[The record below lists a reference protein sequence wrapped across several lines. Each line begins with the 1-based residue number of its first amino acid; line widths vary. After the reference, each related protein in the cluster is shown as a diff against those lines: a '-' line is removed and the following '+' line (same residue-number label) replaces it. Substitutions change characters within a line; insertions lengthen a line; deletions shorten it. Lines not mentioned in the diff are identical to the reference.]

1 MRDKLKIVN
10 FKCFKE
16 QEIEFPN
23 LTVLVGSNGMG
34 KSTVVQSLLLIRSA
48 KELKDISATVALNG
62 PYGLELG
69 TNVSVINQDSDSN
82 IVKFLIHD
90 EHGKL
95 IFDMILESSVEEER
109 LDMEFRKIDID
120 ELTGLMDD
128 EFYYLSAERTGPRVS
143 QRMATLD
150 YPHTGIR
157 GEYCGQLLAKRLQKI
172 DADRRHPN
180 IETPYLIDHV
190 NAWLNE
196 LLPGVELA
204 AFENISMQTCQV
216 KIRNRRSMDFVEST
230 NIGFG
235 ISYALP
241 IIVQGLIAEEG
252 RYFIVENPE
261 AHLHPSAQTGMGKF
275 IGMLAD
281 KGLHVI
287 IETHSDHLL
296 DGIQIYAATHPQLKD
311 NMIIHNF
318 GLDEERK
325 ICLRS
330 IALDDDFDY
339 TEWPDGFMDQ
349 TNKNYTEFLETRN
362 R

>member
-10 FKCFKE
+10 FKCFRE
-16 QEIEFPN
+16 QELEFPN

-48 KELKDISATVALNG
+48 KEIKDYSDTIALNG

-69 TNVSVINQDSDSN
+69 TNASVINQESDGN
-82 IVKFLIHD
+82 AVEFIIHD
-90 EHGKL
+90 EYGEL
-95 IFDMILESSVEEER
+95 TFDMTLESSVEEER
-109 LDMEFRKIDID
+109 LDMKFLRIENGS
-120 ELTGLMDD
+120 LTGLMDD

-143 QRMATLD
+143 QRMAPLD
-150 YPHTGIR
+150 FLHTGIR

-172 DADRRHPN
+172 DDDRRHPN
-180 IETPYLIDHV
+180 TETPYLIDHV

-196 LLPGVELA
+196 ILPGVELTA
-204 AFENISMQTCQV
+204 YENTSMQTCQV
-216 KIRNRRSMDFVEST
+216 KIRNSRSMDFVEST

-241 IIVQGLIAEEG
+241 IIVQGLVAEKE

-296 DGIQIYAATHPQLKD
+296 DGIQIYAATHPLLKD
-311 NMIIHNF
+311 NLVIYNF
-318 GLDEERK
+318 GLDEDRK
-325 ICLRS
+325 ISVKS
-330 IALDDDFDY
+330 ITLDDDFDY

-349 TNKNYTEFLETRN
+349 TNKNYTEFIETRN